1 MSKKDIA
8 KIIKGLKAEA
18 SKASPRPSASP
29 SPSKPAFALGSKEI
43 KPVRPIIHRE
53 IKIRDIR
60 QESIDLGAHGAEDYF
75 LGGTA

>member
-18 SKASPRPSASP
+18 SKVSPRPSASP
-29 SPSKPAFALGSKEI
+29 SPSKPAFAFKQKDS
-43 KPVRPIIHRE
+43 VRPIIHRE
-53 IKIRDIR
+53 IKIRDMR

-75 LGGTA
+75 MGGTA